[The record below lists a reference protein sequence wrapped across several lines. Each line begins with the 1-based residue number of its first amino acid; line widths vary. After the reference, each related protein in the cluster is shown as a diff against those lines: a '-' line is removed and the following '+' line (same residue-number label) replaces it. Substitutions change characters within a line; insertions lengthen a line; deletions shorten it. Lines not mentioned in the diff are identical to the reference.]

1 MKGPKQ
7 PALACPI
14 DDWVILEQV
23 LVQWWGL
30 VAFMKAKN
38 LIHQAMCAVSYRC
51 CRIVMAIKMASKK
64 VGTLCI
70 VVLLIVPLAA
80 DGTIR
85 SE

>member
-14 DDWVILEQV
+14 DDLVILERV
-23 LVQWWGL
+23 LVQWWRL

-38 LIHQAMCAVSYRC
+38 IINQAMCPVLYR
-51 CRIVMAIKMASKK
+51 RIVMAIKMASKK
-64 VGTLCI
+64 VGTFCI